1 MELLTG
7 NETRREMTMKVL
19 VVGLSLV
26 LGLAGLAHAAP
37 PSGLWYLI
45 MWDGNTGTLH
55 IDEHDRPSSL
65 GYCLGV
71 VASKTIESDLR
82 FVLGCMRLS
91 DVAGLVAHYNVKVEY
106 F

>member
-1 MELLTG
+1 MRLL
-7 NETRREMTMKVL
+7 L
-19 VVGLSLV
+19 VGLLLV
-26 LGLAGLAHAAP
+26 LSLAVTAHAAP
-37 PSGLWYLI
+37 PSGLWYII

-55 IDEHDRPSSL
+55 IDEHDGSTSL

-91 DVAGLVAHYNVKVEY
+91 DVAGLVAHYNVKVEW